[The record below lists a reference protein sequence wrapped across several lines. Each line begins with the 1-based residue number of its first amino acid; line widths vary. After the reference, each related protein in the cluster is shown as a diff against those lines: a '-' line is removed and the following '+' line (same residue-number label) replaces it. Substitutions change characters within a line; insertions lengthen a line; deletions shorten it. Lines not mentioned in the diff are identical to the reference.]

1 MTQNSLRGE
10 CMAPKRAKKPGKTSR
25 YYQSA
30 KGRKSYEKQKRKQ
43 KKINSTPEKKKY
55 RRKLAIER
63 RKRGIMGKGGKDV
76 SHKGNRLKLEIPKK
90 NRARGGAKRK

>member
-1 MTQNSLRGE
+1 
-10 CMAPKRAKKPGKTSR
+10 MAPKRAKKPGRTSR

-30 KGRKSYEKQKRKQ
+30 KGRKSYEKQKKKQ
-43 KKINSTPEKKKY
+43 KKINSTKAKREY

-76 SHKGNRLKLEIPKK
+76 SHKGNRLSLEIPKK
-90 NRARGGAKRK
+90 NRARGGAKKK

>member
-1 MTQNSLRGE
+1 
-10 CMAPKRAKKPGKTSR
+10 MAPKRASKPGKTSR

-30 KGRKSYEKQKRKQ
+30 KGKKSYDKQKKNQ
-43 KKINSTPEKKKY
+43 KKINSTAAKKRY
-55 RRKLAIER
+55 RKELA
-63 RKRGIMGKGGKDV
+63 RKRRELGIMGKGGKDV

>member
-1 MTQNSLRGE
+1 
-10 CMAPKRAKKPGKTSR
+10 MAPKRSKNPGKTSK

-30 KGRKSYEKQKRKQ
+30 KGRKSYNKQKKKQ
-43 KKINSTPEKKKY
+43 KKINSTAAKRAY
-55 RRKLAIER
+55 RKQLA
-63 RKRGIMGKGGKDV
+63 RKRQELGIMGKGGKDV

>member
-1 MTQNSLRGE
+1 
-10 CMAPKRAKKPGKTSR
+10 MAPKRAAKPGKTSR
-25 YYQSA
+25 YYQSK

-43 KKINSTPEKKKY
+43 KKINSTAAKKQY
-55 RRKLAIER
+55 RRLLAAAR
-63 RKRGIMGKGGKDV
+63 RKRGIMCKGGKDL

>member
-1 MTQNSLRGE
+1 
-10 CMAPKRAKKPGKTSR
+10 MAPKRASNPGKTSR

-43 KKINSTPEKKKY
+43 KKINSTKAKKEY
-55 RRKLAIER
+55 RKTLA
-63 RKRGIMGKGGKDV
+63 RKRRELGIMGEGGKDI
-76 SHKGNRLKLEIPKK
+76 SHKKGRLSLEIPKN

>member
-1 MTQNSLRGE
+1 
-10 CMAPKRAKKPGKTSR
+10 MAPKRSTKPGKTSR
-25 YYQSA
+25 YYQSK
-30 KGRKSYEKQKRKQ
+30 KGRKSYKKQKRKQ
-43 KKINSTPEKKKY
+43 KKINSTAAKKQY
-55 RRKLAIER
+55 RRLLAAAR

>member
-1 MTQNSLRGE
+1 
-10 CMAPKRAKKPGKTSR
+10 MAPKRAAKPGKTSR
-25 YYQSA
+25 YYQSK

-43 KKINSTPEKKKY
+43 KKINSTAAKKQY
-55 RRKLAIER
+55 RKLLAAAR
-63 RKRGIMGKGGKDV
+63 RKRGIMGKGGKDL